1 MTDLVPAEALSALVA
16 RLFAAAGVPPDDAA
30 TVAEAL
36 VDADLRGFPSHGS
49 HLVPVYVERLRQGSV
64 SSRSDAKVLVD
75 AGGIAVVD
83 AGHALG
89 VLTADQAMSLAT
101 AKAREYG
108 IGAVAVRHAF
118 HFGAAGRYA
127 RAAARAGFV
136 GIATANT
143 RPMMPAPGGGHPV
156 VGNNP
161 VAIGVPGPRAGKIR
175 TEERS
180 DEDGSRRHRGP
191 GASGA
196 SATQQSPDPDEPEPL
211 VLDIALSAVNIGR
224 IRMAAGN
231 GDRIP
236 QGWATDAQ
244 GLPTTDPA
252 AALAGMLL
260 PAAGHKGFGLALM
273 VDVLAGVLAGGGYGE
288 RVNGLYADTALPNE
302 CGHFFLA
309 LDVAAFGD
317 IDGFATRL
325 ADLEA
330 SVTAPPYAP
339 GVDRVLLP
347 GQGSAERLRDA
358 MRRGVAVDQGVLARL
373 RDLAADLD
381 VPLPEGLPR

>member
-1 MTDLVPAEALSALVA
+1 VTDLVPAEALSAFAA
-16 RLFAAAGVPPDDAA
+16 RLFAAAGMPADAA
-30 TVAEAL
+30 TTVAGAL
-36 VDADLRGFPSHGS
+36 VDADLRGLASHGT

-64 SSRSDAKVLVD
+64 STRTAAEVLVD
-75 AGGIAVVD
+75 AGAIAVLD

-89 VLTADQAMSLAT
+89 VLTADQAMTLAT

-127 RAAARAGFV
+127 RAAARAGFI

-161 VAIGVPGPRAGKIR
+161 VAVGVPA
-175 TEERS
+175 
-180 DEDGSRRHRGP
+180 
-191 GASGA
+191 AN
-196 SATQQSPDPDEPEPL
+196 PDEPL
-211 VLDIALSAVNIGR
+211 VLDIALSAANIGR
-224 IRMAAGN
+224 IRLAAGN
-231 GDRIP
+231 GHGIP
-236 QGWATDAQ
+236 DGWATDAA
-244 GLPTTDPA
+244 GLPTTDA
-252 AALAGMLL
+252 ATALAGMLL

-273 VDVLAGVLAGGGYGE
+273 VDVLAGVLSGGGYGE

-317 IDGFATRL
+317 VDGFATRL

-358 MRRGVAVDQGVLARL
+358 LLRGVPVDQGVLGRL
-373 RDLAADLD
+373 RALAAELD